1 MSAYYYDYPP
11 PRQRAPGC
19 ASLWPWLFVFAA
31 LGFLLWYY
39 WPHTQPGVVNVPLRE
54 IAPQDGYLPE
64 ELANRRVY
72 EKDKDSVV
80 GIDSFTLRRRMG
92 SRNVTEIPEGSG
104 SGFIW
109 DPQGFVVTNFHVIQH
124 ADTAE
129 VHLADGSTY
138 TAKLWGAAPDHDL
151 AVLRIDAPES
161 KLKPIAV
168 GTSKDLWVGQ
178 KVWAIGNPFGVGQS
192 LTTGIISALNREI
205 QSVTNQPI
213 SGVIQTDASINPG
226 NSGGPLLD
234 SSGRLIGVNTAIASP
249 SGASSGVGFAIPVD
263 TVNRVVTQLINDRK
277 VVRAGLGVQLA
288 ADAGARPPGRSG
300 ALVTAVLPR
309 GPAAQAGVRAADL
322 IVGIDDKPVSSNKQL
337 YQVLAERKAGDK
349 VRVRVQ
355 RGEEHLDIP
364 VTLAPL

>member
-1 MSAYYYDYPP
+1 
-11 PRQRAPGC
+11 
-19 ASLWPWLFVFAA
+19 
-31 LGFLLWYY
+31 
-39 WPHTQPGVVNVPLRE
+39 
-54 IAPQDGYLPE
+54 
-64 ELANRRVY
+64 
-72 EKDKDSVV
+72 
-80 GIDSFTLRRRMG
+80 LRRRLG

-109 DPQGFVVTNFHVIQH
+109 DARGFIVTNFHVIQH
-124 ADTAE
+124 ADAAE

-151 AVLRIDAPES
+151 AVLRIEAPEA
-161 KLKPIAV
+161 KLKPITV

-234 SSGRLIGVNTAIASP
+234 SNGRLIGVNTAIASP
-249 SGASSGVGFAIPVD
+249 SGGSTGVGFAIPVD
-263 TVNRVVTQLINDRK
+263 TVNRVVTQLIKDKK
-277 VVRAGLGVQLA
+277 VVRAGLGVRLA
-288 ADAGARPPGRSG
+288 ADAGRAAGRAG
-300 ALVTAVLPR
+300 ALVANIVAR
-309 GPAAQAGVRAADL
+309 GPAAQAGIRSADL
-322 IVGIDDKPVSSNKQL
+322 IVALDDQPVSSNKQL
-337 YQVLAERKAGDK
+337 FQFLSERKAGDK
-349 VRVRVQ
+349 VKVSVQ
-355 RGEEHLDIP
+355 RGEERLDFP

>member
-1 MSAYYYDYPP
+1 MSTFYDYPP
-11 PRQRAPGC
+11 RQRPPGC
-19 ASLWPWLFVFAA
+19 LSFWPWLFVFAS
-31 LGFLLWYY
+31 LGVLLWYY
-39 WPHTQPGVVNVPLRE
+39 WPHNHEPGAVDITLRE
-54 IAPQDGYLPE
+54 VAPRDGYLPE
-64 ELANRRVY
+64 ELANRQVY

-80 GIDSFTLRRRMG
+80 GIDSFTLRRRLG

-109 DPQGFVVTNFHVIQH
+109 DARGFIVTNYHVIQN
-124 ADTAE
+124 ADAAE
-129 VHLADGSTY
+129 VHLADGSTF

-151 AVLRIDAPES
+151 AVLRIEAPEGT
-161 KLKPIAV
+161 LKPITV

-234 SSGRLIGVNTAIASP
+234 SAGRLIGVNTAIASP
-249 SGASSGVGFAIPVD
+249 SGGSTGVGFAIPID
-263 TVNRVVTQLINDRK
+263 TVNRVVTQLISDRK
-277 VVRAGLGVQLA
+277 VVRAGLGVQLSADPA
-288 ADAGARPPGRSG
+288 ARAAGRAG
-300 ALVTAVLPR
+300 ALVANVLAR
-309 GPAAQAGVRAADL
+309 GPAAQAGIHSADL
-322 IVGIDDKPVSSNKQL
+322 IVAINDKPVSSNKQL
-337 YQVLAERKAGDK
+337 FQLLAEHKAGDK
-349 VRVRVQ
+349 VKVSVQ
-355 RGEEHLDIP
+355 RGDERLDIP

>member
-1 MSAYYYDYPP
+1 MSTYYDYPP

-31 LGFLLWYY
+31 LGVLLWYY
-39 WPHTQPGVVNVPLRE
+39 WPHPQPGAVNIALRE
-54 IAPQDGYLPE
+54 VAPQNGYLPE
-64 ELANRRVY
+64 ELANRQVY

-80 GIDSFTLRRRMG
+80 GIDSFTLRRRLG

-109 DPQGFVVTNFHVIQH
+109 DSRGFVVTNYHVIQH
-124 ADTAE
+124 ADAAE
-129 VHLADGSTY
+129 VHLADGATY

-151 AVLRIDAPES
+151 AVLRIDAPAS
-161 KLKPIAV
+161 KLKPISV
-168 GTSKDLWVGQ
+168 GSSKDLWVGQ

-234 SSGRLIGVNTAIASP
+234 SSARLIGVNTAIASP
-249 SGASSGVGFAIPVD
+249 SGGSTGVGFAIPVD
-263 TVNRVVTQLINDRK
+263 TVNRVVTQLINERK
-277 VVRAGLGVQLA
+277 VVRAGLGVQLS
-288 ADAGARPPGRSG
+288 ADAARPAGRAG
-300 ALVTAVLPR
+300 ALVAAVLPR
-309 GPAAQAGVRAADL
+309 GPAAQAGVRPSDL
-322 IVGIDDKPVSSNKQL
+322 ITAIDDKPVSSNKQL
-337 YQVLAERKAGDK
+337 FQILSERKAGDK
-349 VRVRVQ
+349 VKVSVQ
-355 RGEEHLDIP
+355 RSEEHLEIP
-364 VTLAPL
+364 LTLAPL